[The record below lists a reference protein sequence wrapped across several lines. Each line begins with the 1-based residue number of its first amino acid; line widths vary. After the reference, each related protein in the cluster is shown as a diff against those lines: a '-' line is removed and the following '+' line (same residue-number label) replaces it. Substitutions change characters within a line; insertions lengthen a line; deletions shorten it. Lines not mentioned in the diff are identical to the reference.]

1 MEENGER
8 AHEKHR
14 REDSERKQK
23 EQNKEDEA
31 DEINDDSAAED
42 QGDDDQGEDDLGND
56 GPPPIRKKGI
66 MPQAPRRRNGLAMS
80 ASPPIRLAVFDC
92 DGTLV
97 DGQHSI
103 IAAMQEA
110 FRAERLPEPTAGAVR
125 RIVGLPLMDAVT
137 RLATLYEPDRLAR
150 VGNNYK
156 EAYKRIRQSPQ
167 HFEPLFPGVVETLE
181 IFRESGFEMAVAT
194 GKSRH
199 GLAATLEYHGLS
211 GYFTTLKTSDDGP
224 GKPNPH
230 MLIYAM
236 ADTGADALHTVMIG
250 DTVFD
255 MEMAQGARV
264 AAIGVA
270 WGYHEDA
277 ELRAAGA
284 AAIAKSFGE
293 LPGLVEAALGRT

>member
-1 MEENGER
+1 M
-8 AHEKHR
+8 
-14 REDSERKQK
+14 
-23 EQNKEDEA
+23 
-31 DEINDDSAAED
+31 SAA
-42 QGDDDQGEDDLGND
+42 
-56 GPPPIRKKGI
+56 GPV
-66 MPQAPRRRNGLAMS
+66 
-80 ASPPIRLAVFDC
+80 RLAVFDC

-103 IAAMQEA
+103 VAAMQEA
-110 FRAERLPEPTAGAVR
+110 FVAARLSAPAAEAVR

-137 RLATLYEPDRLAR
+137 RLAPAAGPAQLLA
-150 VGNNYK
+150 VGRNYK
-156 EAYKRIRQSPQ
+156 EAYKGIRESGR
-167 HFEPLFPGVVETLE
+167 HFEPLFPGVMETLE
-181 IFRESGFEMAVAT
+181 IFRKSGFELAVAT

-199 GLAATLEYHGLS
+199 GLAATLDYHGLS
-211 GYFTTLKTSDDGP
+211 GYFTTRKTSDDGP

-230 MLIYAM
+230 MLLYAM
-236 ADTGADALHTVMIG
+236 ADTGADAVNTVMIG

-255 MEMAQGARV
+255 MEMAQSARV

-277 ELRAAGA
+277 ELQAAGA

>member
-1 MEENGER
+1 M
-8 AHEKHR
+8 
-14 REDSERKQK
+14 
-23 EQNKEDEA
+23 
-31 DEINDDSAAED
+31 
-42 QGDDDQGEDDLGND
+42 
-56 GPPPIRKKGI
+56 
-66 MPQAPRRRNGLAMS
+66 RNGDAMN
-80 ASPPIRLAVFDC
+80 ADNVRLAVFDC

-103 IAAMQEA
+103 ILAMHEA
-110 FRAERLPEPTAGAVR
+110 FRAEGLPEPPAADVR

-137 RLATLYEPDRLAR
+137 RLAPAGDPACLMA
-150 VGNNYK
+150 VGRNYR
-156 EAYKRIRQSPQ
+156 AFYKQIRQSPR
-167 HFEPLFPGVVETLE
+167 HVEPMFPGVLETLE
-181 IFRESGFEMAVAT
+181 IFRESGFELAVAT
-194 GKSRH
+194 GKSRA

-236 ADTGADALHTVMIG
+236 ADTGAGPDRTVMIG

-255 MEMAQGARV
+255 MEMAVSARV
-264 AAIGVA
+264 NAIGVA

-277 ELRAAGA
+277 ELEAAGA
-284 AAIAKSFGE
+284 AAIARSFAE

>member
-1 MEENGER
+1 
-8 AHEKHR
+8 
-14 REDSERKQK
+14 
-23 EQNKEDEA
+23 
-31 DEINDDSAAED
+31 
-42 QGDDDQGEDDLGND
+42 
-56 GPPPIRKKGI
+56 
-66 MPQAPRRRNGLAMS
+66 MS
-80 ASPPIRLAVFDC
+80 APGFVRLAVFDC

-110 FRAERLPEPTAGAVR
+110 FRAEQLAEPPAEAVR

-137 RLATLYEPDRLAR
+137 KLAPANDPARLAA
-150 VGNNYK
+150 VGRNYK
-156 EAYKRIRQSPQ
+156 DAYKRIRESGR
-167 HFEPLFPGVVETLE
+167 HFEPMFPGVVETLE
-181 IFRESGFEMAVAT
+181 IFRESGFELAVAT

-230 MLIYAM
+230 MLLCAM
-236 ADTGADALHTVMIG
+236 ADTGADPTQTVMIG

-255 MEMAQGARV
+255 MEMARGARV

-277 ELRAAGA
+277 ELEAAGA
-284 AAIAKSFGE
+284 AEIARSFGE
-293 LPGLVEAALGRT
+293 LPGLVEAALGRI